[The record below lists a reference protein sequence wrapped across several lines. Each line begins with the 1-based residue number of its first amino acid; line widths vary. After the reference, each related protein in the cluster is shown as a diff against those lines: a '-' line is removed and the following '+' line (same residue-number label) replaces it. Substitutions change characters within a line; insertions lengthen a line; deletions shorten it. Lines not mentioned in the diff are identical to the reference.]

1 MEVRGRETRHKELND
16 FVTMAEACLIAYLE
30 VESKGGPP
38 ASVPQSLRNR
48 YAGLLAKYLTLYSL
62 SEDREHI
69 RRLEGRDL
77 RESQFRDGGREI
89 AFTDEREPIGNLVV
103 KRSALKAAIEIL
115 KRASSAG

>member
-30 VESKGGPP
+30 VEGGAP

-48 YAGLLAKYLTLYSL
+48 YAGLLAKYLTLYSM

-77 RESQFRDGGREI
+77 REGQFRDGGREI
-89 AFTDEREPIGNLVV
+89 AFADEREPIGNLVV

-115 KRASSAG
+115 KRASPAG